1 MNMRAVRFV
10 AACEALAESFEQ
22 AGRLDLATLCD
33 QAAFWLEGGPRID
46 HLSLD
51 DVVTACREAIVT
63 EQEMTDDDTVR
74 QRLTGTIVHNLRRI
88 EAQLQRTQIA
98 DPIELAARLRAV
110 AILTE
115 KLF

>member
-1 MNMRAVRFV
+1 MRSVRFV
-10 AACEALAESFEQ
+10 AACEALAESFEKV
-22 AGRLDLATLCD
+22 GRIDLATLCD
-33 QAAFWLEGGPRID
+33 KAAFWLEGGPRID

-51 DVVTACREAIVT
+51 EVVTACREAIVT
-63 EQEMTDDDTVR
+63 EETADEETLRQQLTD
-74 QRLTGTIVHNLRRI
+74 TIVNNLRRI

>member
-1 MNMRAVRFV
+1 
-10 AACEALAESFEQ
+10 
-22 AGRLDLATLCD
+22 
-33 QAAFWLEGGPRID
+33 
-46 HLSLD
+46 
-51 DVVTACREAIVT
+51 
-63 EQEMTDDDTVR
+63 
-74 QRLTGTIVHNLRRI
+74 VHNLRRI

>member
-1 MNMRAVRFV
+1 MRAVRFV

-33 QAAFWLEGGPRID
+33 EAAFWLEGGPRID

-51 DVVTACREAIVT
+51 EVVTACREAIVT
-63 EQEMTDDDTVR
+63 EQSADDETIGR
-74 QRLTGTIVHNLRRI
+74 QLTETIANNLRRI